1 MQNFKNK
8 MKFRDDL
15 DNDEEDE
22 FSDEEWAAGVKMEK
36 CKLATKRADILMEH
50 FAICDVINGV

>member
-1 MQNFKNK
+1 
-8 MKFRDDL
+8 MKFREDL

-22 FSDEEWAAGVKMEK
+22 FSDEEQAAGVKMEK